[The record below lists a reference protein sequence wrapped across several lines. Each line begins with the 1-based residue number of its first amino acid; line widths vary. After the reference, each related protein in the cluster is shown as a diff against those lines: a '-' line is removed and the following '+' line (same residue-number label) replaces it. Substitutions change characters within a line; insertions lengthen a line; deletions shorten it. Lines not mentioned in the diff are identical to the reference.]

1 MEADPINL
9 LGLYQKESQKLFR
22 IQVASFGTLPRY
34 ADFVSDA
41 REVGGG
47 VQPGLEED
55 NKRVVSNFR
64 EFVERWI
71 HRRAFSDVYEKLT
84 TEEYVSRLCANAG
97 LDPGSAECAT
107 LAAELSAGRETR
119 AGALLRIVENPS
131 FVSREEIRSLV
142 VLHYFGYLRRNPDDP
157 PDRNLEGMLFW
168 IREIERTQDRAKISR
183 AFIESGERAQLERQS
198 GK

>member
-1 MEADPINL
+1 
-9 LGLYQKESQKLFR
+9 
-22 IQVASFGTLPRY
+22 
-34 ADFVSDA
+34 
-41 REVGGG
+41 
-47 VQPGLEED
+47 
-55 NKRVVSNFR
+55 VVTNFR
-64 EFVERWI
+64 EFAESWI
-71 HRRAFSDVYEKLT
+71 HRRTFSDVYEGLT
-84 TEEYVSRLCANAG
+84 NEEYVSHLCANAG

-119 AGALLRIVENPS
+119 GGVLLRIVEDPL

-168 IREIERTQDRAKISR
+168 IREIERTHDRAKISR
-183 AFIESGERAQLERQS
+183 AFIESGERAQIEQRS